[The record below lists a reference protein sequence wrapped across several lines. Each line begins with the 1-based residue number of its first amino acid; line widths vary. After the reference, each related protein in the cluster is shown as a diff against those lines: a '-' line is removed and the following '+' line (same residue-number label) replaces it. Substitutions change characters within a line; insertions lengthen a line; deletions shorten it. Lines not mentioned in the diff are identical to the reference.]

1 MLSEIYKLFIY
12 LINEGNS
19 STEGLSLF
27 GSVMHY
33 NGTRSSTIS
42 YDSSEQAYKV
52 ISGSGGYSQS
62 MFPIIPLTGY
72 KNIHIELEIKGG
84 SYSYPAIGIVY
95 WGENSTDSAATGKS
109 WHWRGIVPN
118 TGWTEGFGD
127 SITGYKTTT
136 PSTSNNTW
144 YKISIDLIDDECTF
158 KLYDMSG
165 ALLRTDI
172 KTLPHLDNNYTMY
185 YGVSC
190 GYDSS
195 RTKWYRKIKAI
206 KL

>member
-1 MLSEIYKLFIY
+1 MKDSRNYESEFSSNDI
-12 LINEGNS
+12 LINMRHNIFKNY
-19 STEGLSLF
+19 TTYDPLSINKEYLT
-27 GSVMHY
+27 H
-33 NGTRSSTIS
+33 RSSIFKLMQKIIIKFGFKSQTFFLTAYYLDIIFIKKKKINFN
-42 YDSSEQAYKV
+42 YYKIGLACLCLSSK
-52 ISGSGGYSQS
+52 
-62 MFPIIPLTGY
+62 FC
-72 KNIHIELEIKGG
+72 
-84 SYSYPAIGIVY
+84 
-95 WGENSTDSAATGKS
+95 ENDP
-109 WHWRGIVPN
+109 IVPHLQYFVRLYN
-118 TGWTEGFGD
+118 

-190 GYDSS
+190 GYDSGK
-195 RTKWYRKIKAI
+195 TKWYRKIKAI